1 MTNKEILEIT
11 DKMLKRH
18 STGEGEKIRETDFI
32 EYLLNVKTAISS
44 IPTWI
49 PVKVRPTTE
58 EDDIDM
64 VAYPWFLDFPLPDE
78 GQEILVLCG
87 GTVDKDTN
95 MTDDGVSYYLDGYGD
110 WAEVDAW
117 MPLPEPYKEGE

>member
-1 MTNKEILEIT
+1 MIDEKKLIESLRSSLN
-11 DKMLKRH
+11 
-18 STGEGEKIRETDFI
+18 TGYETFPLDLIIKCIEEQPKAGE
-32 EYLLNVKTAISS
+32 
-44 IPTWI
+44 WI

-78 GQEILVLCG
+78 GQEILVLWG

-117 MPLPEPYKEGE
+117 MPLPEPFVFSEQLDKGEE